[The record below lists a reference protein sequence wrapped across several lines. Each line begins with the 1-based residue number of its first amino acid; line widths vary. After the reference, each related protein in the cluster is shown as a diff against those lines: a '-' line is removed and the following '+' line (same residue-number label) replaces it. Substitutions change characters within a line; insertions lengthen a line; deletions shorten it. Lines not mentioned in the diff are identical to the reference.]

1 MNAIVGELVG
11 TMILIVLGCGVCASG
26 SLTGTFAKGTGW
38 LLGSIGWGM
47 AVAIAVFAVGDIS
60 GAHLNPAVTL
70 AIALTGDFAWGDVA
84 GYIAAQFAGAFLG
97 AVIVY
102 FHYLPHWGKTEDA
115 GTKLGVFSTS
125 PGIAH
130 TPSNVLSEFLAT
142 FIFILSLLAIGAN
155 QFTEGLQ
162 PLIVG
167 LLVMA
172 IGNSLGSTTGYA
184 INPARDLGP
193 RIAHALLPIAGKGGS
208 NWGYSWVPVVGP
220 LFGGMYAALFYLAVF
235 KGTTSALFWVGTA
248 ASVAFMI
255 FTALAERKAKAG
267 LPLS

>member
-1 MNAIVGELVG
+1 MNPIVGEIVG
-11 TMILIVLGCGVCASG
+11 TMILIAMGCGVCASG
-26 SLTGTFAKGTGW
+26 SLTGTYAKGTGW

-47 AVAIAVFAVGDIS
+47 AVALAVFAVGDIS

-70 AIALTGDFAWGDVA
+70 ALATTGDFAWGDVA

-102 FHYLPHWGKTEDA
+102 FHYLPHWDQTDDA
-115 GTKLGVFSTS
+115 GTKLGVFSTG
-125 PGIAH
+125 PAIAH
-130 TPSNVLSEFLAT
+130 TPSNLLSEFIAT
-142 FIFILSLLAIGAN
+142 FLFILSLLAIGAN
-155 QFTEGLQ
+155 EFTEGLK

-193 RIAHALLPIAGKGGS
+193 RIAHTLLPIAGKGGS
-208 NWGYSWVPVVGP
+208 NWGYSWVPVIAP
-220 LFGGMYAALFYLAVF
+220 AFGGVYAALFYHAVF
-235 KGTTSALFWVGTA
+235 KNTVTSWFWLT
-248 ASVAFMI
+248 SVAVVTFMLL
-255 FTALAERKAKAG
+255 TALSTRKTSQA
-267 LPLS
+267 S

>member
-1 MNAIVGELVG
+1 MNPIVGEIVG
-11 TMILIVLGCGVCASG
+11 TMILIVMGCGVCASG

-47 AVAIAVFAVGDIS
+47 AVAIAVFAVGEIS

-70 AIALTGDFAWGDVA
+70 ALALTGDFAWGGVA
-84 GYIAAQFAGAFLG
+84 GYIGAQFVGAFLG

-102 FHYLPHWGKTEDA
+102 FHYLPHWAKTEDA

-130 TPSNVLSEFLAT
+130 TPSNVLSEFIAT
-142 FIFILSLLAIGAN
+142 FIFVLCLLAIGAN
-155 QFTEGLQ
+155 TFTEGLK

-193 RIAHALLPIAGKGGS
+193 RIAHAILPIGGKGDS
-208 NWGYSWVPVVGP
+208 NWGYSWVPVLGP
-220 LFGGMYAALFYLAVF
+220 TLGGMYAALFYMAVF
-235 KGTTSALFWVGTA
+235 KGTASTLFWVASA
-248 ASVAFMI
+248 AVVAFMI
-255 FTALAERKAKAG
+255 FAASRKSSATA
-267 LPLS
+267 

>member
-1 MNAIVGELVG
+1 MNPIVGEIIG
-11 TMILIVLGCGVCASG
+11 TMILIVMGCGVCASG

-47 AVAIAVFAVGDIS
+47 AVTLAVFAVGDIS

-70 AIALTGDFAWGDVA
+70 ALATTGDFAWGDVA
-84 GYIAAQFAGAFLG
+84 GYITAQFAGAFLG

-102 FHYLPHWGKTEDA
+102 FHYLPHWGQTEDPA
-115 GTKLGVFSTS
+115 TKLGVFSTS

-130 TPSNVLSEFLAT
+130 APSNALSEFIAT
-142 FIFILSLLAIGAN
+142 FMFVLALLAIGAN
-155 QFTEGLQ
+155 EFTEGLK

-193 RIAHALLPIAGKGGS
+193 RIAHALLPIVGKGHS

-220 LFGGMYAALFYLAVF
+220 ILGGVYAALFYQAVF
-235 KGTTSALFWVGTA
+235 KNSVSAAFWIAT
-248 ASVAFMI
+248 ASVLGFMAA
-255 FTALAERKAKAG
+255 TALATRRPSEA
-267 LPLS
+267 

>member
-1 MNAIVGELVG
+1 MNPIVGEIVG
-11 TMILIVLGCGVCASG
+11 TMILIAMGCGVCASG
-26 SLTGTFAKGTGW
+26 SLTGTYAKGTGW

-47 AVAIAVFAVGDIS
+47 AVALAVFAVGDIS

-70 AIALTGDFAWGDVA
+70 ALATTGDFAWGDVA

-102 FHYLPHWGKTEDA
+102 FHYLPHWGQTDDP

-125 PGIAH
+125 PAINH
-130 TPSNVLSEFLAT
+130 TSSNVLSEFIAT
-142 FIFILSLLAIGAN
+142 FLFILSLLAIGAN
-155 QFTEGLQ
+155 EFTEGLK

-193 RIAHALLPIAGKGGS
+193 RIAHAILPIAGKGGS
-208 NWGYSWVPVVGP
+208 NWGYSWVPVIGP
-220 LFGGMYAALFYLAVF
+220 VLGGIYAALFYQAVF
-235 KGTTSALFWVGTA
+235 KNTVMTLFWVATIA
-248 ASVAFMI
+248 AIAFMAVA
-255 FTALAERKAKAG
+255 TNATRHRTT
-267 LPLS
+267 STS